1 MVPPSAGIDSGD
13 FMNAVIHLF
22 AGLGGV
28 VLAILWIR
36 TRHQLN
42 FARTLLLSQKTNED
56 QQRVL
61 VSTPLD
67 FFKRLS
73 AVLGITLEVDAAG
86 SGRHGRMNPRVWTE
100 IFLRHGITLI
110 RCMKL
115 NGSDDLVVEVE
126 LKQGAD
132 DAALAARLQ
141 AATGGLVAIRLRP
154 IHSNK

>member
-1 MVPPSAGIDSGD
+1 MAPPSAGIDSGD

-22 AGLGGV
+22 AGLGGI
-28 VLAILWIR
+28 VLAVLWIR

-67 FFKRLS
+67 FLKQLS
-73 AVLGITLEVDAAG
+73 AVLGINLEVDTVG

-110 RCMKL
+110 RCIKV

-126 LKQGAD
+126 LKQGIA
-132 DAALAARLQ
+132 DAALVERLQ
-141 AATGGLVAIRLRP
+141 AATGGMVAIRLRP
-154 IHSNK
+154 TDSSK

>member
-1 MVPPSAGIDSGD
+1 VVPPSACIDSGD

-28 VLAILWIR
+28 VLAVLWIR

-73 AVLGITLEVDAAG
+73 SVLGITLELDAAG

-100 IFLRHGITLI
+100 IFLQHGITLI
-110 RCMKL
+110 RCLKV
-115 NGSDDLVVEVE
+115 NGSNDLVVEVE

-132 DAALAARLQ
+132 DAALVARLQ

-154 IHSNK
+154 SDSNK

>member
-1 MVPPSAGIDSGD
+1 MAPASAGIDSGD

-22 AGLGGV
+22 AGLGGI
-28 VLAILWIR
+28 VLAVLWIR

-67 FFKRLS
+67 FFQRLS
-73 AVLGITLEVDAAG
+73 DVLGINLEVDAAG
-86 SGRHGRMNPRVWTE
+86 SGRYGRMNPRVWTE

-110 RCMKL
+110 RCIKV

-126 LKQGAD
+126 LKQGAE
-132 DAALAARLQ
+132 DATLVERLQ
-141 AATGGLVAIRLRP
+141 AATGGMVAIRLRP
-154 IHSNK
+154 TDSNK